1 MNIAKY
7 CQLISS
13 IVSQGSRGW
22 SAPRSSDWIVT
33 GTGGVAVGGSI
44 PFGVGEIGLAAGS
57 TEIALYHRNANLPV
71 ILQGW
76 GGGATANVGFSLP
89 VGITYGGGELG
100 TEGFSLFGIENLSL
114 GKGVSLPSG
123 GIGSMLAG
131 PKANNIV
138 ISPHDLV
145 TSSAEKNGTPTLTI
159 ISGAAGTGM
168 QYSIGVAF
176 FADRPVIDVV
186 DLAYTKAIALVYGM
200 QLEVGTAISAGVSA
214 MWYNLKI
221 RDSSLPCPGA
231 RFGMSIPKARS

>member
-13 IVSQGSRGW
+13 IISQGSKGW
-22 SAPRSSDWIVT
+22 SAPRSSDWCVT
-33 GTGGVAVGGSI
+33 GTGGITGGGSI
-44 PFGVGEIGLAAGS
+44 PFGVGEIGLALGS

-71 ILQGW
+71 IFEGW
-76 GGGATANVGFSLP
+76 GGGVTANVGFSLP
-89 VGITYGGGELG
+89 GGITYAGGELG
-100 TEGFSLFGIENLSL
+100 TEGFSL
-114 GKGVSLPSG
+114 GKGLSLPSG
-123 GIGSMLAG
+123 GIGSILAG

-138 ISPHDLV
+138 ISPHELV

-176 FADRPVIDVV
+176 FADRPVVEVV

-200 QLEVGTAISAGVSA
+200 QLEIGSAITAGLSA
-214 MWYNLKI
+214 MWYSLKI
-221 RDSSLPCPGA
+221 RESSLPCAGA
-231 RFGMSIPKARS
+231 RFGMSIPKVK